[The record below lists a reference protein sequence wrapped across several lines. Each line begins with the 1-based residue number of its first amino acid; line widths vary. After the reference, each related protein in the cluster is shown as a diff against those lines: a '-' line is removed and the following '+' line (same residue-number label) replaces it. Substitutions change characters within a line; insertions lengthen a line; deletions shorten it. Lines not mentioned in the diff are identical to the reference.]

1 MPGRIFRNLASG
13 LPVLAAIPSYFCL
26 LLTLSCKILSLLSL
40 PLVPGPCCLDS
51 SLVCAR
57 VIYVGFHFLQE
68 GSVSGFAHS
77 GEALRTWRVAV
88 GTDLLQPLLGLENRG
103 QVRKTHD
110 EYQWEQGCSELRDR
124 DRAPPRAPSCP
135 GLSPVTTGLPRSVS
149 RGCAILR
156 DRVESQ
162 IKGHSYVSG

>member
-1 MPGRIFRNLASG
+1 MIRVCPVPGRIFRNLASG

-124 DRAPPRAPSCP
+124 DRAPPALHPARVCPQLPLVSPDLCP
-135 GLSPVTTGLPRSVS
+135 GVVPSLGTEWNHR
-149 RGCAILR
+149 
-156 DRVESQ
+156 
-162 IKGHSYVSG
+162 